1 MAFAL
6 AETFARFVGLGA
18 PVGGAFGA
26 AALEADAFSVSF
38 PALACAL
45 GKGKRY
51 MVTLGSVLSSRSFF
65 PLEIH
70 LCHLV
75 AMSLATPVP

>member
-1 MAFAL
+1 MAFAF

-26 AALEADAFSVSF
+26 AALEAAAFSVSF

-51 MVTLGSVLSSRSFF
+51 MVTRVCSELSQFLF
-65 PLEIH
+65 HWKFTFAIWLQ
-70 LCHLV
+70 
-75 AMSLATPVP
+75 